1 MKRLIAVF
9 LALMTLV
16 CAASLTS
23 FAADGE
29 ALKSPNPV
37 PGRANPT
44 GNILEFDDLTGAA
57 PKGASGYSGVTGE
70 LFEADPI
77 EEGDG
82 WTVVFDAMVT
92 KHEPG
97 NNGQLAQFILSPDA
111 GTHQMGYCFSRKHVA
126 FEVSYAGWPTYSPS
140 LITGYAALASTP
152 YDLQKGTW
160 ARYAVQ
166 LREYTFSVWMNGA
179 KMVEYEFTEDD
190 LLDEGREDVRMRFIL
205 FYPTNVTMYLD
216 NIVTAAPDF
225 DVATETGTIYNVLTF
240 DGDAENVPAA
250 TKIGDEPKEDE
261 EDTRPTYSIY
271 EEAEAAQGK
280 DRPRTVYVD
289 KDNNPFIYENVLN
302 DETGEYESQLVPFDK
317 SIKILPTTTV
327 NTLAEENGWFF
338 AGGTGAYTIVKL
350 EHNLR
355 FVSPAEPSCTEDGHE
370 GYYECKLCGKLFADS
385 AAKKEISANDVKL
398 PAAHTLGEL
407 VPRKDA
413 TCTADGHVEYYECR
427 LCGKL
432 FADSAA
438 EREISAD
445 DVKIPAAHSLGE
457 LVPRKNATCV
467 ADGVRAHYRC
477 TECGAYFDAED
488 TTTPVEYSSLI
499 IPSKDG
505 AHDLRLVTAAAPLCT
520 GDGHVEYYE
529 CRLCGKLFADS
540 AAEREISADDVRF
553 LGDGNRD
560 GKINVKDIVIA
571 IRAAIGQTMDNIDL
585 DALDINRDGNVDVK
599 DIIILIRHSTGYK
612 QSYLIGYPMSSVP
625 SAKPAIKV
633 VSGVEFITYTSSIT
647 YKGQKDEYAY
657 TAQNDGLVRIDISEL
672 KSSVHVDLYVFDR
685 LGEDVTRR
693 LNCSNNSGVSIQN
706 AKAGDTYRIQVRYNT
721 EFGDYVLTIGQP
733 KPVIDVTSFKEVRD
747 SIQYKEQYNSYTFTP
762 SVDGL
767 YRFDLNNMQSDFH
780 ANIYLYD
787 RLGYTVSSQLY
798 CSNNNGIT
806 GTDLKAGEEYSIVVK
821 YASGFGDYSLVIG
834 RQNPTVD
841 ISGLAEISDRITFKE
856 QKNIYS
862 FTAPSDGE
870 CLFKITEMK
879 SDVHVGLYVYDRL
892 GYEVVSRGY
901 CSNNYGVTLSG
912 MNPGETYKVVVIY
925 KSGFGDY
932 TLTINH

>member
-1 MKRLIAVF
+1 MKKIISF
-9 LALMTLV
+9 TLALFVALSI
-16 CAASLTS
+16 AS
-23 FAADGE
+23 FEVFADGE

-190 LLDEGREDVRMRFIL
+190 LLDEGREEVRMRFIL
-205 FYPTNVTMYLD
+205 FYPTNLTMYLD
-216 NIVTAAPDF
+216 NIVAAAPDF

-250 TKIGDEPKEDE
+250 TKIGKEPEEGE
-261 EDTRPTYSIY
+261 EDTRPVYSIY

-289 KDNNPFIYENVLN
+289 KDNNPFIYENILN
-302 DETGEYESQLVPFDK
+302 NETGEYESQLVPFDK
-317 SIKILPTTTV
+317 SIKILPTTYVKTF
-327 NTLAEENGWFF
+327 AEENGWFF

-350 EHNLR
+350 EHELR
-355 FVSPAEPSCTEDGHE
+355 FITAAAPSCTG
-370 GYYECKLCGKLFADS
+370 
-385 AAKKEISANDVKL
+385 
-398 PAAHTLGEL
+398 
-407 VPRKDA
+407 
-413 TCTADGHVEYYECR
+413 DGHVEYYECR

-445 DVKIPAAHSLGE
+445 DVKIPAEHSLGA
-457 LVPRKNATCV
+457 LVPRKDATCV

-477 TECGAYFDAED
+477 TECGAYFDADD

-505 AHDLRLVTAAAPLCT
+505 AHDLRLVTAAAPSCT

-672 KSSVHVDLYVFDR
+672 KSGIYVDLYVYDR
-685 LGEDVTRR
+685 LGEEVVFRDY
-693 LNCSNNSGVSIQN
+693 CKNNSGVSIPK
-706 AKAGDTYRIQVRYNT
+706 AKAGDTYRIQVRYNN

-747 SIQYKEQYNSYTFTP
+747 SIQYTEQYNYYTFTP

-767 YRFDLNNMQSDFH
+767 YRFDLNNMQSDFYVRL
-780 ANIYLYD
+780 YLYD
-787 RLGYTVSSQLY
+787 RLGYEVSAHEY
-798 CSNNNGIT
+798 CANNGIT
-806 GTDLKAGEEYSIVVK
+806 GTNLKAGEEYKIAVEYVR
-821 YASGFGDYSLVIG
+821 GFGDYSLVIG

-841 ISGLAEISDRITFKE
+841 ISGLTEISDRITFKE
-856 QKNIYS
+856 QKNVYS
-862 FTAPSDGE
+862 FTAPSDGD
-870 CLFKITEMK
+870 CRFDITEMK

-892 GYEVVSRGY
+892 GYEVVSHGY
-901 CSNNYGVTLSG
+901 CSNNSGITLNG
-912 MNPGETYKVVVIY
+912 MKSGETYKIVVVYIT
-925 KSGFGDY
+925 GFGDY

>member
-445 DVKIPAAHSLGE
+445 DVKIPAAHTLGE

-477 TECGAYFDAED
+477 TECGAYFDADD

-505 AHDLRLVTAAAPLCT
+505 AHDLRLVTAAAPSCT